1 MKFYKDYFEEK
12 IKSTY
17 DSLVLAGTIP
27 PNYTLNVVQEMS
39 FGTEEEEKNV
49 ITIALKFL
57 TGSIFIN
64 STVYPI
70 QFIILSE
77 VNSAEIARTL
87 METFA
92 NIHNMTSF
100 ISNFTYHKQMYST
113 PTIMSNFNRTADGLR
128 SMLFMSG
135 TLVVTQ
141 DVNDFTYALAVREN
155 RNINVHTSLT
165 NFPATGVTNDLYL
178 AQDTGLV
185 YKWNSVSVSYV
196 ISNQVVK
203 FTSLAF
209 TYAVTPDSQRISG
222 QEINSTVKKMSSQLI
237 SFITPNLINDFLND
251 CYNISTGALSGNQRF
266 KIALFNQNN
275 QSLTTLNMVLLEYNL
290 TVSPG
295 ELPSVN
301 VRLSK

>member
-1 MKFYKDYFEEK
+1 MKFYKDYFQQK
-12 IKSTY
+12 IQETY
-17 DSLVLAGTIP
+17 DSLVSSNILP
-27 PNYTLNVVQEMS
+27 SNYTLNVVQEMS

-49 ITIALKFL
+49 ITIVLKFL
-57 TGSIFIN
+57 TGSIFTN
-64 STVYPI
+64 STIYPI

-77 VNSAEIARTL
+77 VNSVEIARTL

-92 NIHNMTSF
+92 NLNNMTSF
-100 ISNFTYHKQMYST
+100 ITNFVYHKQMYST

-135 TLVVTQ
+135 TLVVTEK
-141 DVNDFTYALAVREN
+141 VNDFTYALAVREN
-155 RNINVHTSLT
+155 RNINVHTSLS
-165 NFPATGVTNDLYL
+165 NFPATGVTGDLYL

-185 YKWNSVSVSYV
+185 YKWTLGVSYEV
-196 ISNQVVK
+196 SNQIIK

-237 SFITPNLINDFLND
+237 SFITPWVVNDFLND
-251 CYNISTGALSGNQRF
+251 CYNVSTGTFSGNQRF

-275 QSLTTLNMVLLEYNL
+275 VSFTTFNMVLLEYNL
-290 TVSPG
+290 TLSPG

-301 VRLSK
+301 MRLSK